1 MKSYLVCALLIGA
14 QSIKLQDYHDDD
26 LNDVPEAGSAQND
39 DNKLVEQ
46 LKVYAKE
53 DTPEL
58 SAQNSNGVYSYDIQ
72 SIATPYYQMP
82 EAVALENKEKET
94 KKPAPPKQK
103 ENIQ

>member
-1 MKSYLVCALLIGA
+1 MKSYIVCALLIGA
-14 QSIKLQDYHDDD
+14 QSIKLPDYHDDD
-26 LNDVPEAGSAQND
+26 MNDVPVPGSAQND

-46 LKVYAKE
+46 LKVYAKD

-82 EAVALENKEKET
+82 EAVALENSKANTEKISVVQ
-94 KKPAPPKQK
+94 KPAKK
-103 ENIQ
+103 